1 MAPSPE
7 MASKSWFC
15 LCCIIVWTTLR
26 LCWCAWLCLSQTAG
40 WKPEV
45 RAVIVIIYSRVPYSS
60 LLEFSYFGRS
70 WQSRIEQSFL
80 GGAFHF
86 QFFQGIFGGVS
97 CNQSW
102 QVPHC
107 CANLSC
113 GICFEGAANS
123 PTAIQTFLQISQFL
137 QGVELSLPDER
148 GLCLYGL
155 I

>member
-70 WQSRIEQSFL
+70 WQPRIEQSFL

-86 QFFQGIFGGVS
+86 QFSRVSLEEFLVTSRGKCHIAVPICHVAFGLKVQQTLQLQSKHS
-97 CNQSW
+97 CRFHN
-102 QVPHC
+102 
-107 CANLSC
+107 SC
-113 GICFEGAANS
+113 R
-123 PTAIQTFLQISQFL
+123 
-137 QGVELSLPDER
+137 VWSLAFR
-148 GLCLYGL
+148 M